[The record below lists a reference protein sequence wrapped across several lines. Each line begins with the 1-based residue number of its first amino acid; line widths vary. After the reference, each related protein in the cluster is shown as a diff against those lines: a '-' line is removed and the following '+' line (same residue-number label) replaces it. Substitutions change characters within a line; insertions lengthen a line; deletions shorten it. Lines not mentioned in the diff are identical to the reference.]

1 VKLSLLVYLGG
12 ILLVKNNLKS
22 LLIHI
27 IISIFSMIVYLL
39 FNMAQPKWA
48 SAEAARNHH
57 YSMMFVA
64 ITVIA
69 VASILYY
76 FLGSTRLISQVNIYR
91 NLFSV
96 SLILILGVFL
106 WAYAFNIDRIGPS
119 NRLLN
124 SQLWQY
130 YTMYNGYSFF
140 LIEETGINN
149 PYAFLFLSFI
159 PTIAMW
165 TGINRKRS

>member
-1 VKLSLLVYLGG
+1 MFTYLGG
-12 ILLVKNNLKS
+12 IFLVKNNLKS

-27 IISIFSMIVYLL
+27 IISVFSMIVYFL
-39 FNMAQPKWA
+39 FNMAQFKWA

-57 YSMMFVA
+57 NSMMFVA
-64 ITVIA
+64 VTIIA
-69 VASILYY
+69 IDIILYY
-76 FLGSTRLISQVNIYR
+76 FLGSTRLNNQGSIYK

-96 SLILILGVFL
+96 SAVAILGVFL
-106 WAYAFNIDRIGPS
+106 WVNAFNTDSIGPS

-130 YTMYNGYSFF
+130 STMYNGYSFF

-149 PYAFLFLSFI
+149 SYAFLFLSFI

-165 TGINRKRS
+165 TGINRKIS